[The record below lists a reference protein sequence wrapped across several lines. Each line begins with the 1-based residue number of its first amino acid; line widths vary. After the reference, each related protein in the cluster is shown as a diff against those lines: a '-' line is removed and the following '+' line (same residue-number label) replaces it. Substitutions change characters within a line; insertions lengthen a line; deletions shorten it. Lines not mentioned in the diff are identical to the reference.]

1 MKKEYALYKSEEI
14 LAMGTIFEIALEMGV
29 TVETIKYYGCNSYKK
44 KLAKRKKQTARV
56 LVEIGNMP
64 LTEQIDC

>member
-1 MKKEYALYKSEEI
+1 MKKEYALYKGEEI

-29 TVETIKYYGCNSYKK
+29 TVETIKDYGCNSYKK
-44 KLAKRKKQTARV
+44 RLAKRKKQPARI

-64 LTEQIDC
+64 LTE